1 MDLNKKTDFNIMWKI
16 SGNMPNKLMPNKE
29 GGEMSTF

>member
-1 MDLNKKTDFNIMWKI
+1 MMLMDLNIKTDFNIMWKI
-16 SGNMPNKLMPNKE
+16 SGNMPNKE